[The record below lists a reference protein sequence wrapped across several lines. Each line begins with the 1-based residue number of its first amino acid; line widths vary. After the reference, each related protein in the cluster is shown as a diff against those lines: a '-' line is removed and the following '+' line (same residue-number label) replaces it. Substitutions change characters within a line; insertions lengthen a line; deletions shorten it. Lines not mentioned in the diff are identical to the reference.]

1 MTKNDIYRKVRM
13 EKGIL
18 EDWDCG
24 PLLTKELQI
33 PRVTRLPTRD
43 EIYGKI
49 ICIKDYNY
57 ETYECIWKYIY
68 YDKKTGIRA
77 EHTVRMG
84 ISECEEAINDEES
97 MRNLNQKLNSVKQAL
112 VDQVIAEYKKRYYS
126 EVCNMNNQ
134 QFDNLL
140 HNVQRLDGNITLEA
154 HGFGY
159 PNIAKIEIPACYLG
173 LLKIDQ
179 PEPKKES
186 WIEGL
191 PAVKKVETYNDC
203 VVKVT
208 FIDDTFTKAVCSE
221 NDHFDLDVG
230 ITICAMKRM
239 LGEKGNQYYNDFIRK
254 VHKVIVENDIAKEKA
269 AKEKAEAKMKRRKI
283 ELKKA
288 AKKLKAKEEQIDIQT
303 QAIIRAHDEIEARQ
317 KEEGL
322 K

>member
-1 MTKNDIYRKVRM
+1 VTKNDIYKKVRM

-18 EDWDCG
+18 EDWDCRS
-24 PLLTKELQI
+24 LLTKQFQI
-33 PRVTRLPTRD
+33 PTRD
-43 EIYGKI
+43 EIYDKI
-49 ICIKDYNY
+49 VGLKNNNY
-57 ETYECIWKYIY
+57 ETLEHTRRYIY

-77 EHTVRMG
+77 EHTVRMS
-84 ISECEEAINDEES
+84 ILEYEEVFNNAES
-97 MRNLNQKLNSVKQAL
+97 LGRMQRELNSIKEAL
-112 VDQVIAEYKKRYYS
+112 VDKVIAEYKKRYYT
-126 EVCNMNNQ
+126 EVFSMNNQ
-134 QFDNLL
+134 QFDNFMS
-140 HNVQRLDGNITLEA
+140 NVQKLGGNVALEMNS
-154 HGFGY
+154 FGY
-159 PNIAKIEIPACYLG
+159 PDFAKIEIPACHLG
-173 LLKIDQ
+173 LLKIDE

-191 PAVKKVETYNDC
+191 PAVKKVETYNDR

-230 ITICAMKRM
+230 ITVCAMKRM
-239 LGEKGNQYYNDFIRK
+239 LGEKGTQYYNDFIRK

-317 KEEGL
+317 NEEGL